1 MGRNRSLTV
10 VSEDN
15 LITKIIKSL
24 KNFLMKK
31 EQPKPE
37 SMNRRAMVIKEEKI
51 ERKLKKNITLGD
63 LNQIEEN
70 ISKDINYIN
79 KLDEEELDLLDDYYS
94 SKINEKEKNINKKK
108 SQYFKAVSAKKI

>member
-1 MGRNRSLTV
+1 MGKNRSLAV
-10 VSEDN
+10 VSKDS

-24 KNFLMKK
+24 KNFLMRKQ
-31 EQPKPE
+31 ENEPE
-37 SMNRRAMVIKEEKI
+37 VVNRRAMVIKEEKI

-79 KLDEEELDLLDDYYS
+79 NLDEEELNMLDEYYDS
-94 SKINEKEKNINKKK
+94 RINELEAILNEKK
-108 SQYFKAVSAKKI
+108 SQYFKIVSAKKM

>member
-1 MGRNRSLTV
+1 
-10 VSEDN
+10 
-15 LITKIIKSL
+15 
-24 KNFLMKK
+24 MKK

-63 LNQIEEN
+63 LNQIEEH

-79 KLDEEELDLLDDYYS
+79 NL
-94 SKINEKEKNINKKK
+94 
-108 SQYFKAVSAKKI
+108 

>member
-1 MGRNRSLTV
+1 
-10 VSEDN
+10 
-15 LITKIIKSL
+15 
-24 KNFLMKK
+24 
-31 EQPKPE
+31 
-37 SMNRRAMVIKEEKI
+37 MNRRAMVIKEEKI

-94 SKINEKEKNINKKK
+94 SKINEMEEILNQKK